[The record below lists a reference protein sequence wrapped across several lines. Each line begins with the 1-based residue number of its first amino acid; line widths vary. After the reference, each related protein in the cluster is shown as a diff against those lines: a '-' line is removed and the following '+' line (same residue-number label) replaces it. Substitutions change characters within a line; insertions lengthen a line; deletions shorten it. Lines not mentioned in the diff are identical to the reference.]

1 MRGREDLSTPYNT
14 GPSHNS
20 GPRTAHT
27 ADSSS
32 NDHDLGRRLAALIS
46 QQGER
51 AFESGVA
58 SRRMLAQLQD
68 LLGADTTLSAP
79 MRDLMVR
86 PGFQKLFGSDSDI
99 QRQGYKDALLHELSQ
114 IYSARVTDR
123 LANVLHGCLNLA
135 PPARASVR
143 TDNAGTD
150 ADAAWVGAGWTGPG
164 AGQGQAG
171 RDPSAYGAGTAA
183 GPSASSGRYDSATAN
198 GYSANA
204 CHGDQGSR
212 PPANPSPQVVTINPG
227 NNALTGA
234 LITVLSLIA
243 GALLM
248 GLVSLLI
255 FNRQQT
261 AITTQL
267 PSAQSESSSRSA
279 EPAPEP
285 APTEEPAL
293 ATPAEPEPQALDPAV
308 TWQACQ
314 QNQPDSDRAPRQGET
329 WWPVVGP
336 GDALEA
342 ARQHCRSDAFTN
354 SNGNVQVASF
364 PDRQAA
370 EAFADALTRDNSHPH
385 SFWVGEA
392 TQR

>member
-1 MRGREDLSTPYNT
+1 MRGREDLSTPYNSS
-14 GPSHNS
+14 PSNNS
-20 GPRTAHT
+20 G
-27 ADSSS
+27 SSS
-32 NDHDLGRRLAALIS
+32 GYSADTSSRDYELGRRLSTLIS

-58 SRRMLAQLQD
+58 SRKMLAQLQD

-79 MRDLMVR
+79 MRDLMLR
-86 PGFQKLFGSDSDI
+86 PGFQKLFGSASTM
-99 QRQGYKDALLHELSQ
+99 QRQGFKDALLHELSQ
-114 IYSARVTDR
+114 IYSAKVTDR
-123 LANVLHGCLNLA
+123 LANVLSGCLNLA
-135 PPARASVR
+135 PSAGQSVR
-143 TDNAGTD
+143 SDHAG
-150 ADAAWVGAGWTGPG
+150 AYASAQWSSNGWAGNGAA
-164 AGQGQAG
+164 QGQPGQTHDA
-171 RDPSAYGAGTAA
+171 S
-183 GPSASSGRYDSATAN
+183 SASASGYTSTDSGADRV
-198 GYSANA
+198 SP
-204 CHGDQGSR
+204 
-212 PPANPSPQVVTINPG
+212 PPANPSPQVVTIHSS

-248 GLVSLLI
+248 GLVTLLI

-267 PSAQSESSSRSA
+267 PSGQSESTDRS
-279 EPAPEP
+279 PEP
-285 APTEEPAL
+285 AERETPAV
-293 ATPAEPEPQALDPAV
+293 ATPAEPQPQALDPAV
-308 TWQACQ
+308 SWQGCQ
-314 QNQPDSDRAPRQGET
+314 QNQPESDRAPRQGET

-336 GDALEA
+336 AEALEP

-370 EAFADALTRDNSHPH
+370 EAFADALTRDNSHPY
-385 SFWVGEA
+385 SFWVGDA